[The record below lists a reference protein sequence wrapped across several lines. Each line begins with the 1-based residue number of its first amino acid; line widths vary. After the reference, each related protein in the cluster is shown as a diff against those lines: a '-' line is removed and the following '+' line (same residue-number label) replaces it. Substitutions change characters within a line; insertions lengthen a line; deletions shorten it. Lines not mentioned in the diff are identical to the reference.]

1 MKSATYKIRGLAW
14 GLSLALGLT
23 AACGPQASG
32 HTESTT
38 TPTHSTT
45 SQTTEPITTLPATED
60 QELQRYNAS
69 FLQLFDTLTQVI
81 GYAED
86 EDSFRQQVAD
96 LKQDLQEYHELYDI
110 FQEYEGVTNF
120 KTINDHAGQGP
131 LEVDER
137 IIDLLEL
144 SLEMYDA
151 TDGMFNIAIGSV
163 LELWHDAREH
173 AGYNPEDAYV
183 PDLEALQAA
192 NKHTSIDDLIIDREA
207 LTVELLDPEM
217 SLDVGA
223 IAKGYAVEQ
232 AALLAEARGV
242 EHMLISV
249 GGNVRAI
256 GGRGS
261 LSEPWRVSFRN
272 PNEAEQED
280 KPNLTILNLTQAS
293 LVTSGVYERYY
304 MIDGERYHHIID
316 PVSLVPENH
325 YLSVSIVTPDS
336 GLADA
341 ITTALFNWTVEE
353 GLAFIETMDDT
364 EAIWVLN
371 DGPEI
376 TSPGFR
382 ALEAN

>member
-1 MKSATYKIRGLAW
+1 
-14 GLSLALGLT
+14 
-23 AACGPQASG
+23 
-32 HTESTT
+32 
-38 TPTHSTT
+38 
-45 SQTTEPITTLPATED
+45 
-60 QELQRYNAS
+60 
-69 FLQLFDTLTQVI
+69 
-81 GYAED
+81 
-86 EDSFRQQVAD
+86 
-96 LKQDLQEYHELYDI
+96 
-110 FQEYEGVTNF
+110 
-120 KTINDHAGQGP
+120 
-131 LEVDER
+131 
-137 IIDLLEL
+137 
-144 SLEMYDA
+144 
-151 TDGMFNIAIGSV
+151 
-163 LELWHDAREH
+163 
-173 AGYNPEDAYV
+173 
-183 PDLEALQAA
+183 
-192 NKHTSIDDLIIDREA
+192 
-207 LTVELLDPEM
+207 
-217 SLDVGA
+217 
-223 IAKGYAVEQ
+223 
-232 AALLAEARGV
+232 
-242 EHMLISV
+242 MLISV

-261 LSEPWRVSFRN
+261 LSEPWRVSIRN

-371 DGPEI
+371 DGTEI